1 MPEKYIY
8 RVASQDLAVANLSL
22 EAKVDEGFEIMDIG
36 ISGGAA
42 LSVATLI
49 IGNEIMTGIP
59 CSALLECLAP
69 TPLLEPNPFSL
80 LKDVIAKFPQVPL
93 YKVSAGE
100 TLILSNGGVAGTG
113 YIIYRLLTGA
123 EIPAKNAAGA
133 SEGLSRL
140 FLSHGSITHAT
151 AIGATEDF
159 IVNVGLNPVGLT
171 AFPFGELVPVNVEF
185 DLLGF
190 ATNKGAASG
199 ANISYDG
206 IRIWKAQES
215 ILRKDQAFLIPTLF
229 PYPSNNIV
237 KQLFL
242 LPKPLTFIANEEMK
256 VEVRATNAGAGI
268 QNAVINFTAVFL
280 MRFLK

>member
-8 RVASQDLAVANLSL
+8 RVVTQDLAVANLSL
-22 EAKVDEGFEIMDIG
+22 EAKVDEGFEIMDVG
-36 ISGGAA
+36 ITGGAA
-42 LSVATLI
+42 LLVAVLI
-49 IGNEIMTGIP
+49 IGNEIMTGLP
-59 CSALLECLAP
+59 CSNNLECLVP
-69 TPLLEPNPFSL
+69 VPRVDTNTHQLLA
-80 LKDVIAKFPQVPL
+80 DVVAKFPQVPK

-100 TLILSNGGVAGTG
+100 TVILSSGGAAGTG
-113 YIIYRLLTGA
+113 YLIYRLLTGA
-123 EIPAKNAAGA
+123 DIPAKSAEGA

-159 IVNVGLNPVGLT
+159 IVSVGLNPVGLT

-190 ATNKGAASG
+190 ATNLGAASG
-199 ANISYDG
+199 ANVTYNG
-206 IRIWKAQES
+206 LRIWKAQES
-215 ILRKDQAFLIPTLF
+215 ILRKDQAFLTPTLF
-229 PYPSNNIV
+229 PYPTNNID
-237 KQLFL
+237 KPLFT

-256 VEVRATNAGAGI
+256 VEARATNAGAGI
-268 QNAVINFTAVFL
+268 QNAIINFTAVFL